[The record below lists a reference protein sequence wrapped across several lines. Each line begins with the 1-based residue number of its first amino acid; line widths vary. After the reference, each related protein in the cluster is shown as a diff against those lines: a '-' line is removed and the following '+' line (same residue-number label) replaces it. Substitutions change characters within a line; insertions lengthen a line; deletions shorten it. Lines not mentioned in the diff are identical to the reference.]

1 MYTSAAPKDWA
12 RSGQSIILG
21 EHMGKFLND
30 TALVS
35 LGDNRWQA
43 ELHKGWRIGKV
54 PNGGYVMGV
63 IGRAI
68 SQTLNDADPLSIN
81 AFYLEPTML
90 GHAEIDVEILREG
103 KGTQFAAARL
113 YQEGGLKLVANAA
126 FTDLDRL
133 KGPTNTLLEP
143 PQVPRFNP
151 TQAQPHGGLEI
162 HDTVDIRVV
171 KGQEFFERRE
181 PTNTGEFIAY
191 MRYSDGAEIGTLD
204 LLMFVDMM
212 PPPAFTLVPNVGWV
226 PTVEL
231 TVQVRGKP
239 APGPILC
246 RARSTT
252 LMSGVT
258 ELDCEIWDANGALV
272 ALGRQTMKVRAMS

>member
-1 MYTSAAPKDWA
+1 
-12 RSGQSIILG
+12 
-21 EHMGKFLND
+21 
-30 TALVS
+30 
-35 LGDNRWQA
+35 
-43 ELHKGWRIGKV
+43 
-54 PNGGYVMGV
+54 MGV

-68 SQTLNDADPLSIN
+68 SQTLADADPLSIN
-81 AFYLEPTML
+81 AFYLEPTVL
-90 GHAEIDVEILREG
+90 GHAEIDVEVLRHG

-133 KGPTNTLLEP
+133 K
-143 PQVPRFNP
+143 VPLIRSWSHRRF
-151 TQAQPHGGLEI
+151 QGLIQPKHSR
-162 HDTVDIRVV
+162 TVVLKFTTRWIFASSR
-171 KGQEFFERRE
+171 GYEFFERRE

-191 MRYSDGAEIGTLD
+191 MQYSDGAEIGTLD

-239 APGPILC
+239 LRVLFYVAH
-246 RARSTT
+246 AR
-252 LMSGVT
+252 
-258 ELDCEIWDANGALV
+258 
-272 ALGRQTMKVRAMS
+272 QH